1 MDPLILLLIV
11 VTAVLTVL
19 LVIVGIQVIL
29 ILKEVKTTLI
39 HVNRSLDTA
48 DNIVSALARPVSGLS
63 DIAAGVRT
71 GLKITESFV
80 SWISSK
86 NREDHADNKKQDNE

>member
-11 VTAVLTVL
+11 VTSVLTVL
-19 LVIVGIQVIL
+19 LVIVGIQVIM
-29 ILKEVKTTLI
+29 ILRELKTTLTHI
-39 HVNRSLDTA
+39 NKTLDTA
-48 DNIVSALARPVSGLS
+48 DNVFSALAKPVSGLS
-63 DIAAGVRT
+63 DIAAGIRT

-86 NREDHADNKKQDNE
+86 KHEDE